1 MDSKTVK
8 KMINKV
14 IDVYGASAVDTLD
27 KIKKLGFEFATRS
40 GITWGMGDLTV
51 PKEKPGL
58 IKEAEEKIKTI
69 DDYYEKGLLSRDEK
83 TTQIIEVW
91 KKVKSEIEKLVPQSI
106 SSKSPVFSIIDS
118 GSRGSWSQPVQMAG
132 MKGLVASP
140 TGKIIELA
148 VKNSYRKVMF
158 WNTLFQLMVLEK
170 VLLILIENIN
180 IGYLTRRLI
189 DVAHEV
195 IVNEKDCG
203 DKEGLVVSKKMLVKL
218 IRILLIRYLAE
229 FH

>member
-1 MDSKTVK
+1 M
-8 KMINKV
+8 
-14 IDVYGASAVDTLD
+14 
-27 KIKKLGFEFATRS
+27 E
-40 GITWGMGDLTV
+40 DLTV
-51 PKEKPGL
+51 PKEKPEL

-106 SSKSPVFSIIDS
+106 SSESPVFSIIDS

-148 VKNSYRKVMF
+148 VKK
-158 WNTLFQLMVLEK
+158 L
-170 VLLILIENIN
+170 
-180 IGYLTRRLI
+180 
-189 DVAHEV
+189 
-195 IVNEKDCG
+195 VNQE
-203 DKEGLVVSKKMLVKL
+203 LN
-218 IRILLIRYLAE
+218 
-229 FH
+229 